1 MTKINVK
8 ILISNDFHNP
18 QCINFLI
25 IPSKNKIRK
34 KKLKSVIS
42 STKQRIE
49 TDGIILKI
57 YKIPAR

>member
-1 MTKINVK
+1 MIKINVK

-34 KKLKSVIS
+34 KKVKIGNIFHQ
-42 STKQRIE
+42 T
-49 TDGIILKI
+49 TDRNGWNNFKNL
-57 YKIPAR
+57 